1 MAASISDATRP
12 VLDFRNAKND
22 AQNSVTSDANEQR
35 TQRTLASVS
44 QGNELAS
51 NSIAILQGRGQN
63 VSISA

>member
-12 VLDFRNAKND
+12 ILDFRNAKND
-22 AQNSVTSDANEQR
+22 AQNSVTIDANEQR
-35 TQRTLASVS
+35 TQQTLAGVS
-44 QGNELAS
+44 QGNEIAS